1 MSTAEKE
8 KYFIEWICQFAEAAR
23 AVVEAKRSL
32 CRELVL
38 DMELQI
44 AGQVGRAESVEAT
57 DLTVKGHRVSIY

>member
-1 MSTAEKE
+1 LSTDEKARSPSVDRRV
-8 KYFIEWICQFAEAAR
+8 AEATR
-23 AVVEAKRSL
+23 AVVEAERSL